1 MNARSAQIALGVVV
15 AIALFGGGFATGAV
29 LGPSRDGSVATSTSA
44 GTTAAPAARRAGGV
58 APGGQGTL
66 GATSQATAG
75 RVISVNDGSITVE
88 VRQPGQAGASPTTS
102 STIALVGS
110 DTRLL
115 KTVEQEIRLTD
126 IKAGDQVTVVGTA
139 DAATGTVSANAVLV
153 GGGALQQ
160 VLGGQR
166 GRMPGAS
173 PSPSPR

>member
-1 MNARSAQIALGVVV
+1 MNARSTQIALGVVV

-29 LGPSRDGSVATSTSA
+29 LGSRDGSVTTSTSA
-44 GTTAAPAARRAGGV
+44 GTTTAPAARRAGGV
-58 APGGQGTL
+58 APGGQGIL

-166 GRMPGAS
+166 GRVPGVS